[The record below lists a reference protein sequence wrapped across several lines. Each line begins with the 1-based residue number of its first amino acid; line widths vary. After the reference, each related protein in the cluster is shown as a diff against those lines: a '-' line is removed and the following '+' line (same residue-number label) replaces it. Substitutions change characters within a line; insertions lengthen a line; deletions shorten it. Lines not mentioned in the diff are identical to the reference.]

1 MQYGEDFIPVAP
13 SYFVEEVKEA
23 LQKRMDLLNKPS
35 SNS

>member
-23 LQKRMDLLNKPS
+23 LQKNGFAKQTQ
-35 SNS
+35 